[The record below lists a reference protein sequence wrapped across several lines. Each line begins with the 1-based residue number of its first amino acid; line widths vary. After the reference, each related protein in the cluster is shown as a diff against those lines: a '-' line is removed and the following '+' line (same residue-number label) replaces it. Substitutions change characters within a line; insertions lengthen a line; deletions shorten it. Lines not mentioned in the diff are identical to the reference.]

1 MPRPRSEKVRRQYG
15 LRLDPHLMKDL
26 EHLSVDAERYMNELM
41 EEAIKDL
48 LKKYKDKKGLLP
60 KGK

>member
-15 LRLDPHLMKDL
+15 FRVDPHLMKDL
-26 EHLSVDAERYMNELM
+26 EFLSVDQERYMNELL

-48 LKKYKDKKGLLP
+48 LKKYKEKAKI
-60 KGK
+60 K